1 MYNKT
6 GKMMMKKYGCLFMVL
21 MATHGTALSMYTRKI
36 MKSASCLQLQRKTMC
51 GTGLKDFD
59 DVTFL
64 RNMSFEKSLRNI
76 ENKLAEHDQSLQ
88 KLQKILIAKQESNN
102 SYSQYNEQELV
113 SYEINH
119 AFKE

>member
-1 MYNKT
+1 
-6 GKMMMKKYGCLFMVL
+6 MMKKTSCLVVAL
-21 MATHGTALSMYTRKI
+21 IVAHGTALSMLHTKKI
-36 MKSASCLQLQRKTMC
+36 MNGASRLQLQKRTMS

-76 ENKLAEHDQSLQ
+76 ENKLAEHNQLLQ
-88 KLQKILIAKQESNN
+88 NLQKILIAKQESTS
-102 SYSQYNEQELV
+102 SYSQYNEQDLV